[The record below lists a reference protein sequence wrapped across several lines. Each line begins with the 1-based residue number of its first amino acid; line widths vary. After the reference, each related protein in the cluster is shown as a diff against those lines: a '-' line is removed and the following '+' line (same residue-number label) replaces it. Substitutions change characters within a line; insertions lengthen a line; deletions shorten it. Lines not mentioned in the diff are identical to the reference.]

1 MEETKQRIIQEYVPG
16 RQITLAHLIASP
28 QKGIYLKLGLD
39 DACATAI
46 GILTITPCEG
56 VIIAADIATKA
67 ASVEAA
73 LREVLQY
80 FGSVLRYDLADMTR
94 S

>member
-46 GILTITPCEG
+46 GILKTL
-56 VIIAADIATKA
+56 V
-67 ASVEAA
+67 SVTLLFSANFLSKK
-73 LREVLQY
+73 LRGESIV
-80 FGSVLRYDLADMTR
+80 
-94 S
+94 